1 MADTQI
7 SRIQVRRGR
16 FEDLPILN
24 EGELGYALDRK
35 RLFIGNANDEFI
47 GDGNTNVF
55 VLSYPVAR
63 PQGQLLVY
71 VDDTRKT
78 PDHDGPLGPLVGD
91 YTVSGNVLTFT
102 NGNTPSNGAVIH
114 VGFNSE
120 MVVKNTELPMDMFQ
134 LGATQTD
141 QTTGFFFNKTLFNTA
156 MFDYSIKDASGNMV
170 VGNLRLITDGVT
182 VQVFDSFTQ
191 TASLGITFSGSISGD
206 NVVLKYSN
214 TSSATAKFYYSVK
227 LWNTIG

>member
-1 MADTQI
+1 MADTKI

-35 RLFIGNANDEFI
+35 RLFIGNAKDEFV
-47 GDGNTNVF
+47 GDGNTNTF
-55 VLSYPVAR
+55 VLSHTVAR

-78 PDHDGPLGPLVGD
+78 PDHDGPLGPLTGH
-91 YTVSGNVLTFT
+91 YTVSSNVLTFT

-120 MVVKNTELPMDMFQ
+120 LIVRNTELPMDMFQ
-134 LGATQTD
+134 LDATQTD
-141 QTTGFFFNKTLFNTA
+141 NPTGFFFNKNLFNTA
-156 MFDYSIKDASGNMV
+156 LMDYSLKDASGNMA
-170 VGNLRLITDGVT
+170 VGQLRMISDGIT

-191 TASLGITFSGSISGD
+191 TASLGITFSGAISGD
-206 NVVLKYSN
+206 NIILRYTN